1 MLLNVTLQLGV
12 INDGSFRPFYHGK
25 RRIST
30 FEPSIQMTYL
40 LSDTP
45 KTPRTSA
52 KACPSKTPV
61 YNFISK
67 TENTEENE
75 ILYQNG
81 FSKTLVEP
89 RNLIETQKNAER

>member
-1 MLLNVTLQLGV
+1 MA
-12 INDGSFRPFYHGK
+12 
-25 RRIST
+25 
-30 FEPSIQMTYL
+30 YL

-61 YNFISK
+61 YNLISK
-67 TENTEENE
+67 TQNTEENE
-75 ILYQNG
+75 IFYQNG

-89 RNLIETQKNAER
+89 RNLIKTEKNAGR